1 MIAARTTPTSAE
13 PSYSAQPL
21 LPLKLTPPP
30 PRDGVLLRPDL
41 QSLLAE
47 VRLHP
52 ITLVVAPAGY
62 GKTTLLAQWVQELS
76 RTGAPIGWLTLDRS
90 ERDPAVFLAYLI
102 RAFQLIAPTLGAEAW
117 RVLSSVANLQ
127 RDWPL
132 VAGALCSDL
141 QRQLATAT
149 FLVLDDLQQVSD
161 SAVIGQMLGYI
172 VRAAPPTLHIVMA
185 SRRAPTFAPLP
196 RLRAEGHLLELS
208 QRNLHL
214 SADEARQVLAAQD
227 VTLGDAEL
235 ALLLARTEGWA
246 LSVQLAAR
254 ALAGQSTERRADFL
268 RALEGTQEQLLN
280 YLATEVLADLPDELI
295 EFLRLAALPE
305 RFDAGLLTEV
315 LERDDVGYLLGRAQ
329 ALGLPILPLNEHGD
343 LLRFHPLWREM
354 LLRTNDQRPTTDD
367 RQRSADDDQSSVVGR
382 RSSESAALAQ
392 LHRRF
397 GSVLEARGDLE
408 EALSHYAAAG
418 AADELARALRQRAW
432 PLLQSPRRDSVRG
445 WLEQIPPDLR
455 ENDAELLYMW
465 GYSQIAAA
473 PAQAI
478 TLIEHAADRFRQAG
492 LHPRE
497 LRALADLAALLY
509 LQANA
514 PNFVACCV
522 RAIRAANY
530 VRDAWS
536 RGAALVG
543 ATAMLYTKG
552 RYVAALRVGRQAAGQ
567 PLNTAWHWLLA
578 MLVSSIDIRLGQP
591 ADALTIIDEALH
603 LPQVDHDDRLRQN
616 LLRQRAMALYQQGQV
631 TEATTLAL
639 EAHRHLS
646 DYYHDGSAGFSA
658 RQLALLLVLQG
669 RVDEATTY
677 VVQARTAFHDMGA
690 LEPLAS
696 LQVIELYAQ
705 LLRGQ
710 AARARAAVPSLLRR
724 LDETEGNAQDL
735 QLRLLLALVL
745 GEGGDPQRALML
757 TRAIATQMA
766 QQGYRLFLTSAQFYT
781 AYLAGL
787 CDDEQTR
794 NAALRAGWALVD
806 SDNQHFIPML
816 PPVALRDVVVAA
828 LRAEIAPPGISQL
841 LRRQMPEQ
849 AMELLRS
856 LLDAPEPTIRAN
868 AACLL
873 GELGASAAYP
883 SLRMLLKDRSAPVR
897 KAAEDALSRL
907 VYRPPYTLRVRS
919 LGAFGIWRGD
929 HEVRDRDWRSTK
941 ARQLFQL
948 LLTERGRTLP
958 RDRVLEA
965 LWPEMDPEAAANN
978 LRVTL
983 NRLGKAVEPDR
994 PEGAPPAYLIQQGD
1008 TYGFNIES
1016 DHDLDAAD
1024 FAEAVASG
1032 QRAARRGQ
1040 RAAAIAAFRTAIGLY
1055 GGPYLPDNMYEDWTV
1070 VERERLAMLF
1080 NDAAMRLGTLLLEE
1094 GLAHEAIGLAWRVL
1108 ENDRAHEEAYRLLMR
1123 AHATLG
1129 ERSTAL
1135 RLYARCVTMLQ
1146 DELGVEPLPE
1156 TTALYNTLREM
1167 R

>member
-1 MIAARTTPTSAE
+1 MIAARTSPSAAE

-41 QSLLAE
+41 QSLLSE

-76 RTGAPIGWLTLDRS
+76 RTGAPVGWLTLDRS
-90 ERDPAVFLAYLI
+90 ERDPAMFLAYLI
-102 RAFQLIAPTLGAEAW
+102 RAFQPIGPTIGAEAW
-117 RVLSSVANLQ
+117 RVLSSAANLQ

-149 FLVLDDLQQVSD
+149 FLVLDDLHQVSD
-161 SAVIGQMLGYI
+161 SAVIGQMLGYL
-172 VRAAPPTLHIVMA
+172 VRAAPPTLHIVVA

-208 QRNLHL
+208 QRDLHL
-214 SADEARQVLAAQD
+214 SSDEARQVLAAQD
-227 VTLGDAEL
+227 VALDEDEL

-254 ALAGQSTERRADFL
+254 ALAGQSTQQRTDFL
-268 RALEGTQEQLLN
+268 RALEGSQEQLLS

-305 RFDAGLLTEV
+305 RFDASLLTEV
-315 LERDDVGYLLGRAQ
+315 LGRDDVVYLLGRAQ
-329 ALGLPILPLNEHGD
+329 ALGLPILPLDEHGD

-354 LLRTNDQRPTTDD
+354 LLRTDD
-367 RQRSADDDQSSVVGR
+367 RRLATDERQNSADADHSSFGIRHSSEGAARSA
-382 RSSESAALAQ
+382 

-418 AADELARALRQRAW
+418 ARDDLARALRQRAW
-432 PLLQSPRRDSVRG
+432 PLLQSPRRDIVRG
-445 WLEQIPPDLR
+445 WLEQLTPDLR

-473 PAQAI
+473 PSQAMI
-478 TLIEHAADRFRQAG
+478 AIERAADRFRQGGEHA
-492 LHPRE
+492 RE

-509 LQANA
+509 LQANSL
-514 PNFVACCV
+514 NFVACCV

-552 RYVAALRVGRQAAGQ
+552 RSVAALRVARQAAAQ
-567 PLNTAWHWLLA
+567 PLNPAWHWLLA
-578 MLVSSIDIRLGQP
+578 MLVASINIRLGQP
-591 ADALTIIDEALH
+591 ADALTIIDEALQ

-616 LLRQRAMALYQQGQV
+616 LLRQRAMALYQQGHV
-631 TEATTLAL
+631 AEATALAL
-639 EAHRHLS
+639 DAHRHLS
-646 DYYHDGSAGFSA
+646 DYYRDGSAGFSA

-677 VVQARTAFHDMGA
+677 VVQARAAFHDMGA

-696 LQVIELYAQ
+696 LQAIELYAQ

-710 AARARAAVPSLLRR
+710 AARASAAVQGVLRR
-724 LDETEGNAQDL
+724 LDETEGSAQDF

-745 GEGGDPQRALML
+745 GESGAPQRALAL
-757 TRAIATQMA
+757 TAQIATQMA
-766 QQGYRLFLTSAQFYT
+766 QQGYRLFLASAQLYT

-787 CDDEQTR
+787 CDDMPTR
-794 NAALRAGWALVD
+794 DAALRAGWALVAA
-806 SDNQHFIPML
+806 DNQDFIPML
-816 PPVALRDVVVAA
+816 PAAALRDVVVAA
-828 LRAEIAPPGISQL
+828 LRMEIAPPTISQL
-841 LRRQMPEQ
+841 LRRQMPDQ
-849 AMELLRS
+849 AMELLRG
-856 LLDAPEPTIRAN
+856 LLDAPEPHLRTSAVR
-868 AACLL
+868 LL

-883 SLRMLLKDRSAPVR
+883 ALRALLKDRSAPVR
-897 KAAEDALSRL
+897 QAAEHALSQL
-907 VYRPPYTLRVRS
+907 VYRPPYTLRIRS

-929 HEVRDRDWRSTK
+929 IEVRDRDWRSTK

-965 LWPEMDPEAAANN
+965 LWPEMELDAAANN

-983 NRLGKAVEPDR
+983 NRLGKAIEPDR
-994 PEGAPPAYLIQQGD
+994 PEGAPPTYLIQQGD
-1008 TYGFNIES
+1008 TYGFNMES
-1016 DHDLDAAD
+1016 DHHLDAAD
-1024 FAEAVASG
+1024 FAEAVAKG

-1040 RAAAIAAFRTAIGLY
+1040 RAAAISAFRTAIGLY
-1055 GGPYLPDNMYEDWTV
+1055 GGPYLPDNLYEDWTV

-1080 NDAAMRLGTLLLEE
+1080 NDPAGRAAARRRAGPRGDRP
-1094 GLAHEAIGLAWRVL
+1094 GLARAGKRPRPRGSLPAADARPRHAWRTQH
-1108 ENDRAHEEAYRLLMR
+1108 RAAIVR
-1123 AHATLG
+1123 
-1129 ERSTAL
+1129 AL
-1135 RLYARCVTMLQ
+1135 RHHAAR
-1146 DELGVEPLPE
+1146 
-1156 TTALYNTLREM
+1156 
-1167 R
+1167 

>member
-1 MIAARTTPTSAE
+1 MIAARTSPSAAE

-41 QSLLAE
+41 QSLLSE

-76 RTGAPIGWLTLDRS
+76 RTGAPVGWLTLDRG
-90 ERDPAVFLAYLI
+90 ERDPAMFLAYLI
-102 RAFQLIAPTLGAEAW
+102 RAFQPIAPTIGAEAW
-117 RVLSSVANLQ
+117 RVLSSAANLQ

-172 VRAAPPTLHIVMA
+172 VRAAPPTLHIVVA

-208 QRNLHL
+208 QRDLHL

-227 VTLGDAEL
+227 VTLDEAEL

-268 RALEGTQEQLLN
+268 RALKGSQEQLLN

-305 RFDAGLLTEV
+305 RFDASLLTEV
-315 LERDDVGYLLGRAQ
+315 LGRDDVVYLLGRAQ
-329 ALGLPILPLNEHGD
+329 ALGLPILPLDEHGD

-354 LLRTNDQRPTTDD
+354 LLRTEFRGLSTEQKPPD
-367 RQRSADDDQSSVVGR
+367 SALNPQSS
-382 RSSESAALAQ
+382 SLAL

-418 AADELARALRQRAW
+418 AADDLARALRQRAW
-432 PLLQSPRRDSVRG
+432 PLLQSPRRDIVRG
-445 WLEQIPPDLR
+445 WLEQLSPDLR

-465 GYSQIAAA
+465 GYSQIAAE

-478 TLIEHAADRFRQAG
+478 TAIERAADRFCQVG
-492 LHPRE
+492 QHVRE

-509 LQANA
+509 LQANSL
-514 PNFVACCV
+514 NFVACCV

-552 RYVAALRVGRQAAGQ
+552 RYVAALRVARQAAGQ
-567 PLNTAWHWLLA
+567 PLNPAWHWLLA

-616 LLRQRAMALYQQGQV
+616 LLRQRAMALYQQGQAA
-631 TEATTLAL
+631 EATALAL
-639 EAHRHLS
+639 DAHRHLS
-646 DYYHDGSAGFSA
+646 DYYRDGSAGFSA

-677 VVQARTAFHDMGA
+677 VVQARTAFHGMGA

-696 LQVIELYAQ
+696 LQAIELYAQ

-710 AARARAAVPSLLRR
+710 AARARAAVPGVLRR

-757 TRAIATQMA
+757 TREIATQMA
-766 QQGYRLFLTSAQFYT
+766 QQGYRLFLTSAQLYT

-787 CDDEQTR
+787 CDDEPTR
-794 NAALRAGWALVD
+794 QIALRAGWALIAT
-806 SDNQHFIPML
+806 DNQHFIPML
-816 PPVALRDVVVAA
+816 PLAALRDVVVAA
-828 LRAEIAPPGISQL
+828 LRLEIAPPAISQL
-841 LRRQMPEQ
+841 LRQQMPDQ
-849 AMELLRS
+849 AMELLRG
-856 LLDAPEPTIRAN
+856 LLDEPEPPVRAN
-868 AACLL
+868 AVRLL

-883 SLRMLLKDRSAPVR
+883 SLRALLKDRSAPVR
-897 KAAEDALSRL
+897 QAAEDALSRL
-907 VYRPPYTLRVRS
+907 VYRPPYTLRVRT

-929 HEVRDRDWRSTK
+929 LEVRDRDWRSSK

-965 LWPEMDPEAAANN
+965 LWPEMEPDAAANN

-983 NRLGKAVEPDR
+983 NRLGKAIEPDR

-1008 TYGFNIES
+1008 TYGFNMES
-1016 DHDLDAAD
+1016 DHHLDAAD
-1024 FAEAVASG
+1024 FAEAVAKG

-1040 RAAAIAAFRTAIGLY
+1040 RGAAIAAFRMAIGLY
-1055 GGPYLPDNMYEDWTV
+1055 GGPYLPDNMYEDWSV

-1080 NDAAMRLGTLLLEE
+1080 NDAAMRLGALLLEE

-1108 ENDRAHEEAYRLLMR
+1108 ENDRAHEDAYRLLMR

-1135 RLYARCVTMLQ
+1135 RLYARCITMLH
-1146 DELGVEPLPE
+1146 DELGLEPLPE

>member
-1 MIAARTTPTSAE
+1 MIAARTSPSSAE

-41 QSLLAE
+41 QSLLSE
-47 VRLHP
+47 VRLHL

-76 RTGAPIGWLTLDRS
+76 RTGAPVGWLTLDRG
-90 ERDPAVFLAYLI
+90 ERDPAMFLAYLI
-102 RAFQLIAPTLGAEAW
+102 RAFRPIAPTIGAEAW
-117 RVLSSVANLQ
+117 RVLSSAANLQ

-172 VRAAPPTLHIVMA
+172 VRAAPPTLHIVVS

-196 RLRAEGHLLELS
+196 RLRAEGNLLELS
-208 QRNLHL
+208 QRDLHL
-214 SADEARQVLAAQD
+214 SADDARQVLAAQD
-227 VTLGDAEL
+227 VTLDEAGL

-254 ALAGQSTERRADFL
+254 ALAGQSTERRANFL
-268 RALEGTQEQLLN
+268 RALEGSQEQLLN

-305 RFDAGLLTEV
+305 RFDASLLTEV
-315 LERDDVGYLLGRAQ
+315 LGRDDVVYLLGRAQ
-329 ALGLPILPLNEHGD
+329 ALGLPILPLDEHGD

-354 LLRTNDQRPTTDD
+354 LLRTEFRGPHADQQKP
-367 RQRSADDDQSSVVGR
+367 
-382 RSSESAALAQ
+382 ESALSAQFSSLTQ

-418 AADELARALRQRAW
+418 ADDDLARALRQRAW
-432 PLLQSPRRDSVRG
+432 PLLQSPRRDIVRG
-445 WLEQIPPDLR
+445 WMEQLSPELR

-465 GYSQIAAA
+465 GYSQIAAE

-478 TLIEHAADRFRQAG
+478 TAIERAADRFRQVGQQA
-492 LHPRE
+492 RE

-509 LQANA
+509 LQANSL
-514 PNFVACCV
+514 NFVACCV

-552 RYVAALRVGRQAAGQ
+552 RYVAALRVARQAAGQ
-567 PLNTAWHWLLA
+567 PLNPAWHWLLA

-591 ADALTIIDEALH
+591 ADALTIIDEALQ

-616 LLRQRAMALYQQGQV
+616 LLRQRAMAIYQQGQAA
-631 TEATTLAL
+631 EATMLAL
-639 EAHRHLS
+639 DAHRHLS
-646 DYYHDGSAGFSA
+646 DYYRDGSAGFSA

-669 RVDEATTY
+669 RVDEAITY

-696 LQVIELYAQ
+696 LQAIELYAQ

-710 AARARAAVPSLLRR
+710 AARASAAVPGLLRR

-745 GEGGDPQRALML
+745 GESGDSQRALAL
-757 TRAIATQMA
+757 VREIAAQMA
-766 QQGYRLFLTSAQFYT
+766 QQGYHLFLTSAQLYT

-787 CDDEQTR
+787 CADAPTR
-794 NAALRAGWALVD
+794 DSALRAGWAQCAI
-806 SDNQHFIPML
+806 DNQHFIPML
-816 PPVALRDVVVAA
+816 PAAALRDVVVAA
-828 LRAEIAPPGISQL
+828 LRLEIAPPDINQL
-841 LRRQMPEQ
+841 LRRQLPEQ
-849 AMELLRS
+849 AMDLLRG
-856 LLDAPEPTIRAN
+856 LLDAPEPTVRAN
-868 AACLL
+868 AVRLL

-883 SLRMLLKDRSAPVR
+883 SLRALLKDRSAPVR
-897 KAAEDALSRL
+897 QAAEDALSRL
-907 VYRPPYTLRVRS
+907 VYRPPYTLRIRT

-929 HEVRDRDWRSTK
+929 QEVRDRDWRSSK

-965 LWPEMDPEAAANN
+965 LWPEMEPDAAANN

-983 NRLGKAVEPDR
+983 NRLGKAIEPDR
-994 PEGAPPAYLIQQGD
+994 PEGAPQAYLLQQGD
-1008 TYGFNIES
+1008 TYGFNLES
-1016 DHDLDAAD
+1016 AHHLDAAD

-1055 GGPYLPDNMYEDWTV
+1055 GGPYLPDNMYEDWSV

-1080 NDAAMRLGTLLLEE
+1080 NDAAMRLGALLLEE
-1094 GLAHEAIGLAWRVL
+1094 GQSHEAIGLAWRVL

-1135 RLYARCVTMLQ
+1135 RLYARCITMLH
-1146 DELGVEPLPE
+1146 DDLGVEPLPE

>member
-1 MIAARTTPTSAE
+1 MIAARTSPSAAE

-41 QSLLAE
+41 QSLLSE

-76 RTGAPIGWLTLDRS
+76 RTGAPVGWLTLDRG
-90 ERDPAVFLAYLI
+90 ERDPAMFLAYLI
-102 RAFQLIAPTLGAEAW
+102 RAFQSIAPTIGAEAW
-117 RVLSSVANLQ
+117 RVLSSAANLQ

-161 SAVIGQMLGYI
+161 SAVIGQLLGYI
-172 VRAAPPTLHIVMA
+172 VRAAPPTLHIVVA

-208 QRNLHL
+208 QRDLHL
-214 SADEARQVLAAQD
+214 SVDEARQVLATQD
-227 VTLGDAEL
+227 VTLDETGL

-254 ALAGQSTERRADFL
+254 ALAGQSTERRTDFL
-268 RALEGTQEQLLN
+268 RALEGSQEQLLS

-295 EFLRLAALPE
+295 EFLRFAALPE
-305 RFDAGLLTEV
+305 RFDASLLTEV
-315 LERDDVGYLLGRAQ
+315 LGRDDVVYLLGRAQ
-329 ALGLPILPLNEHGD
+329 ALGLPILPLDEHGD

-354 LLRTNDQRPTTDD
+354 LLRTEFRGLRTEQKPTD
-367 RQRSADDDQSSVVGR
+367 SALSPQAGS
-382 RSSESAALAQ
+382 LAQ

-397 GSVLEARGDLE
+397 GSVLEGRGDLE

-418 AADELARALRQRAW
+418 AADDLARALRQRAW
-432 PLLQSPRRDSVRG
+432 PLLQSPRRDIVRG
-445 WLEQIPPDLR
+445 WLEQLAPDLR

-465 GYSQIAAA
+465 GYSQISAE
-473 PAQAI
+473 PTQAM
-478 TLIEHAADRFRQAG
+478 TAIERAADRFRQVGEHA
-492 LHPRE
+492 RE

-509 LQANA
+509 LQADSLR
-514 PNFVACCV
+514 FVACCV

-552 RYVAALRVGRQAAGQ
+552 RYLAALRVARQAAAQ
-567 PLNTAWHWLLA
+567 PLNPAWHWLLA
-578 MLVSSIDIRLGQP
+578 MLVSAIDIRFGHP
-591 ADALTIIDEALH
+591 VDALTIIDEALQ

-616 LLRQRAMALYQQGQV
+616 LLRQRAMALYQQGHAV
-631 TEATTLAL
+631 EASTLAL
-639 EAHRHLS
+639 DAHRHLS
-646 DYYHDGSAGFSA
+646 DYYRDGSAGFSA

-696 LQVIELYAQ
+696 LQAIELYAQ
-705 LLRGQ
+705 MLRGQ
-710 AARARAAVPSLLRR
+710 AARARAAVPGVLRR
-724 LDETEGNAQDL
+724 LDETEGSAQDL

-745 GEGGDPQRALML
+745 GEGGDPPRALIL
-757 TRAIATQMA
+757 TREIATQMT
-766 QQGYRLFLTSAQFYT
+766 QQGYRLFLTSAQLYT

-787 CDDEQTR
+787 CDDQPTR
-794 NAALRAGWALVD
+794 DAALRAGWALVAA
-806 SDNQHFIPML
+806 DNQQFIPML
-816 PPVALRDVVVAA
+816 PPAALRDVVVAA
-828 LRAEIAPPGISQL
+828 LRMEIAPPAISQL
-841 LRRQMPEQ
+841 LRRQMPDQ
-849 AMELLRS
+849 AMELLRG
-856 LLDAPEPTIRAN
+856 LLEAPEPPVRAN
-868 AACLL
+868 AVRLL

-883 SLRMLLKDRSAPVR
+883 SLRALLKDRSAPVR
-897 KAAEDALSRL
+897 QAAEDALSRL

-929 HEVRDRDWRSTK
+929 HEVRDRDWRSSK

-965 LWPEMDPEAAANN
+965 LWPEMEPDAAANN

-983 NRLGKAVEPDR
+983 NRLGKAIEPDR
-994 PEGAPPAYLIQQGD
+994 PEGAPPAYLLQQGD
-1008 TYGFNIES
+1008 TYGFNMES
-1016 DHDLDAAD
+1016 DYHLDAAD
-1024 FAEAVASG
+1024 FAEAVSIG

-1040 RAAAIAAFRTAIGLY
+1040 RTAAISAFRTAIGLY

-1080 NDAAMRLGTLLLEE
+1080 NDAAMRLGALLLEE
-1094 GLAHEAIGLAWRVL
+1094 GLSHEAIGLAWRVL

-1135 RLYARCVTMLQ
+1135 RLYARCVTMLH
-1146 DELGVEPLPE
+1146 DELGVEPMPE

>member
-1 MIAARTTPTSAE
+1 
-13 PSYSAQPL
+13 
-21 LPLKLTPPP
+21 
-30 PRDGVLLRPDL
+30 
-41 QSLLAE
+41 
-47 VRLHP
+47 
-52 ITLVVAPAGY
+52 
-62 GKTTLLAQWVQELS
+62 
-76 RTGAPIGWLTLDRS
+76 
-90 ERDPAVFLAYLI
+90 
-102 RAFQLIAPTLGAEAW
+102 
-117 RVLSSVANLQ
+117 
-127 RDWPL
+127 
-132 VAGALCSDL
+132 
-141 QRQLATAT
+141 
-149 FLVLDDLQQVSD
+149 
-161 SAVIGQMLGYI
+161 MLGYL
-172 VRAAPPTLHIVMA
+172 VRTAPPTLHIVVA
-185 SRRAPTFAPLP
+185 SRRMPTFAPLP
-196 RLRAEGHLLELS
+196 RLRAEGQLLELS
-208 QRNLHL
+208 QRDLHL

-227 VTLGDAEL
+227 VTLDEAGL

-268 RALEGTQEQLLN
+268 RALEGSQEQLLN

-305 RFDAGLLTEV
+305 RFDAGLLTKV

-329 ALGLPILPLNEHGD
+329 ALGLPILPLDEHGD

-354 LLRTNDQRPTTDD
+354 LLRTEFRGLRTEQQPPDSVLSP
-367 RQRSADDDQSSVVGR
+367 QSS
-382 RSSESAALAQ
+382 ALAQ

-408 EALSHYAAAG
+408 EALNHYAAAG
-418 AADELARALRQRAW
+418 ATDDLARALRERAW
-432 PLLQSPRRDSVRG
+432 PLLQSPRRDIVRG
-445 WLEQIPPDLR
+445 WLEQLSPDLR

-473 PAQAI
+473 PIQAI
-478 TLIEHAADRFRQAG
+478 TAIERAADRFRQAG
-492 LHPRE
+492 LHARE

-514 PNFVACCV
+514 LHFVAFCV

-536 RGAALVG
+536 RGAALVS

-552 RYVAALRVGRQAAGQ
+552 RYVAALRVARQAAGQ
-567 PLNTAWHWLLA
+567 PLNPAWHWLLA

-591 ADALTIIDEALH
+591 ADALTIIDEVLQ

-631 TEATTLAL
+631 AEATALAL
-639 EAHRHLS
+639 DAHRHLS
-646 DYYHDGSAGFSA
+646 DYYRDGSAGFSA

-696 LQVIELYAQ
+696 LQAIELYAQ

-710 AARARAAVPSLLRR
+710 TVRARAAVPSLLRR

-745 GEGGDPQRALML
+745 GEGGDHQRALVL
-757 TRAIATQMA
+757 TREISAQMT
-766 QQGYRLFLTSAQFYT
+766 QQGYRLFLSSAHLYI

-787 CDDEQTR
+787 CDDEPTR
-794 NAALRAGWALVD
+794 DAALRAGWALVA

-816 PPVALRDVVVAA
+816 PPAALRDVVVAA
-828 LRAEIAPPGISQL
+828 LRMEIAPPAISQL

-856 LLDAPEPTIRAN
+856 LLDAPEPHVRAN
-868 AACLL
+868 AVRLL
-873 GELGASAAYP
+873 GDLGASAAYP
-883 SLRMLLKDRSAPVR
+883 SLRALLKDRSAPVR
-897 KAAEDALSRL
+897 QAAEDALSRL

-1016 DHDLDAAD
+1016 DHHLDAAD

-1080 NDAAMRLGTLLLEE
+1080 NDAAMRLGALLLEE

-1135 RLYARCVTMLQ
+1135 RLYARCVSMLH

>member
-1 MIAARTTPTSAE
+1 MIAARTSPSAAE

-41 QSLLAE
+41 QSLLSE

-76 RTGAPIGWLTLDRS
+76 RTGAPVGWLTLDRG
-90 ERDPAVFLAYLI
+90 ERDPAMFLAYLI
-102 RAFQLIAPTLGAEAW
+102 RAFQPIAPTIGAEAW
-117 RVLSSVANLQ
+117 RVLSSAANLQ

-172 VRAAPPTLHIVMA
+172 VRAAPPTLHIVVA
-185 SRRAPTFAPLP
+185 SRRAPTFAPLA

-208 QRNLHL
+208 QRDLHL
-214 SADEARQVLAAQD
+214 SSDEARQVLAAQD
-227 VTLGDAEL
+227 VSLDEAEL
-235 ALLLARTEGWA
+235 ALLLARTEGWT

-254 ALAGQSTERRADFL
+254 ALAGQSTERRTDFL
-268 RALEGTQEQLLN
+268 RALEGSQEQLLS
-280 YLATEVLADLPDELI
+280 YLATEVLADLPEELI

-305 RFDAGLLTEV
+305 RFDASLLTEV
-315 LERDDVGYLLGRAQ
+315 LGRDDVVYLLGRAQ
-329 ALGLPILPLNEHGD
+329 ALGLPILPLDEHGD

-354 LLRTNDQRPTTDD
+354 LLRTEFRGLRTEQEKSDLALSP
-367 RQRSADDDQSSVVGR
+367 QSS
-382 RSSESAALAQ
+382 SLAL

-418 AADELARALRQRAW
+418 ARDDLARALRQRAW
-432 PLLQSPRRDSVRG
+432 PLLQSPRRDIVRG
-445 WLEQIPPDLR
+445 WLEQLAPDLR

-465 GYSQIAAA
+465 GYSQIAADS
-473 PAQAI
+473 AQAM
-478 TLIEHAADRFRQAG
+478 TAIERAADRFRQVGQHA
-492 LHPRE
+492 RE

-514 PNFVACCV
+514 LNFVACCV

-552 RYVAALRVGRQAAGQ
+552 RSVAALRVARQAAGQ
-567 PLNTAWHWLLA
+567 PLNPAWHWLLA
-578 MLVSSIDIRLGQP
+578 ILVSSINIRLGQP
-591 ADALTIIDEALH
+591 ADALTIIDEALQ

-616 LLRQRAMALYQQGQV
+616 LLRQRAIALYQQGQV
-631 TEATTLAL
+631 AEATALAL
-639 EAHRHLS
+639 DAHRHLS
-646 DYYHDGSAGFSA
+646 DYYRDGSAGFSA
-658 RQLALLLVLQG
+658 RQLALLLALQG
-669 RVDEATTY
+669 RVDEAITY

-696 LQVIELYAQ
+696 LQAIELYAQ

-710 AARARAAVPSLLRR
+710 AARARAAVPGVLRR
-724 LDETEGNAQDL
+724 LDETEGMAQDL

-745 GEGGDPQRALML
+745 GEGGDPQRALVL
-757 TRAIATQMA
+757 TSEIAIQMA

-787 CDDEQTR
+787 CDAQPTR
-794 NAALRAGWALVD
+794 DAALRAGWALVAA
-806 SDNQHFIPML
+806 DNQHFIPML
-816 PPVALRDVVVAA
+816 PPAALRDVVIAA
-828 LRAEIAPPGISQL
+828 LRMEIAPPGISQL

-849 AMELLRS
+849 ALELLHG
-856 LLDAPEPTIRAN
+856 LLDAPEPPVRAS
-868 AACLL
+868 AVRLL

-883 SLRMLLKDRSAPVR
+883 ALRALLKDRSAPVR
-897 KAAEDALSRL
+897 QAAEDALSRL

-929 HEVRDRDWRSTK
+929 LEVRDRDWRSTK

-965 LWPEMDPEAAANN
+965 LWPEMEPDAAANN

-983 NRLGKAVEPDR
+983 NRLGKAIEPDR
-994 PEGAPPAYLIQQGD
+994 PDGAPPAYLLQQGD
-1008 TYGFNIES
+1008 TYGFNMES
-1016 DHDLDAAD
+1016 DHHLDAAD
-1024 FAEAVASG
+1024 FAEAVAKG

-1040 RAAAIAAFRTAIGLY
+1040 RAAAITAFRTAIALY
-1055 GGPYLPDNMYEDWTV
+1055 GGPYLPDNLYEDWTV

-1080 NDAAMRLGTLLLEE
+1080 NDAAMRLGALLLEE

-1135 RLYARCVTMLQ
+1135 RLYARCVTMLH

>member
-1 MIAARTTPTSAE
+1 MIAARTSATSAE

-76 RTGAPIGWLTLDRS
+76 RTSAPIGWLTLDRS
-90 ERDPAVFLAYLI
+90 ERDPAMFLAYLI
-102 RAFQLIAPTLGAEAW
+102 RAFQLITPTLGADAW

-149 FLVLDDLQQVSD
+149 FLVLDDLQQISD
-161 SAVIGQMLGYI
+161 SAVIGQILGYI
-172 VRAAPPTLHIVMA
+172 VRAAPPTLHIVIA

-208 QRNLHL
+208 QRDLHL
-214 SADEARQVLAAQD
+214 STDEARQVLAAQN
-227 VTLGDAEL
+227 VTLDDAGL

-268 RALEGTQEQLLN
+268 RALEGTQEQLLS
-280 YLATEVLADLPDELI
+280 YLATEVLADLPDQLI
-295 EFLRLAALPE
+295 DFLRLAALPE
-305 RFDAGLLTEV
+305 RFDAVLLTEV
-315 LERDDVGYLLGRAQ
+315 LGRDDVGYLLGRAQ
-329 ALGLPILPLNEHGD
+329 ALGLPILPLDEHGD

-354 LLRTNDQRPTTDD
+354 LLRTEFRGLRTEQKPLDSDLGPP
-367 RQRSADDDQSSVVGR
+367 SL
-382 RSSESAALAQ
+382 ALAQ

-408 EALSHYAAAG
+408 EALGHYAAAG

-473 PAQAI
+473 PAQAV
-478 TLIEHAADRFRQAG
+478 TAIEHAADRFRQAG

-497 LRALADLAALLY
+497 LRALADLATLLY

-530 VRDAWS
+530 GRDAWS

-552 RYVAALRVGRQAAGQ
+552 RYVAALQVARQAAGQ

-578 MLVSSIDIRLGQP
+578 MLVSSINIRLGQP
-591 ADALTIIDEALH
+591 TDALTIIDEALH

-639 EAHRHLS
+639 DAHRHLS

-696 LQVIELYAQ
+696 LQAIELYAQ

-745 GEGGDPQRALML
+745 GEGGDPQRALAL
-757 TRAIATQMA
+757 TREIAIKMA

-794 NAALRAGWALVD
+794 DAALRAGWSLVA
-806 SDNQHFIPML
+806 SDNQYFIPML
-816 PPVALRDVVVAA
+816 PPAALHDVVVAA
-828 LRAEIAPPGISQL
+828 LRAEIAPPAISQL

-868 AACLL
+868 AAHLL
-873 GELGASAAYP
+873 GELGTSAAYP
-883 SLRMLLKDRSAPVR
+883 SLRALLKDRSAPVR

-948 LLTERGRTLP
+948 LLTERGRMLP

-1016 DHDLDAAD
+1016 DHHLDAAD

-1040 RAAAIAAFRTAIGLY
+1040 RAAAITAFRTAIGLY

-1070 VERERLAMLF
+1070 IERERLAMLF

-1156 TTALYNTLREM
+1156 TTSLYNTLREM